1 MNHII
6 GNTINSIGAT
16 IEQSA
21 AWARIARNANSK
33 MIWTAHAMI
42 KEIGFAKN
50 PETPGF
56 ELSTDLLGSIDGYNT
71 YRGALKEIELND
83 ANSVEI
89 GQRFD
94 NRYHQMAI
102 FHAIHDYCEMRYEEL
117 VPTEKRNSL
126 SLAASFQNMW
136 NRSAPDAEGIR
147 ERNELLN
154 TIGEGLG
161 ELTADE
167 IELIQRGAQ
176 ANTRRLQEIMTP
188 RFPNIELVVTSFEP
202 IADDLD
208 LDSLIDM
215 LDPETKESLVHNI
228 ARGFETRT
236 KTLKSR
242 ILEGQEN
249 DVVSALT
256 TLKLLKA
263 AAVTT
268 LTALKEP
275 EAPTAPK
282 SETPTGTGKK
292 HAALA

>member
-1 MNHII
+1 MNNANTNIAAAI
-6 GNTINSIGAT
+6 ESLGNTM
-16 IEQSA
+16 EQSA
-21 AWARIARNANSK
+21 SWARIARAANNK
-33 MIWTAHAMI
+33 MIWLAHTI
-42 KEIGFAKN
+42 LKEVDFVVN
-50 PETPGF
+50 PEM
-56 ELSTDLLGSIDGYNT
+56 LGSIEEYNE
-71 YRGALKEIELND
+71 YRGKLEEVRLSDEAAYETGVRSNTRF
-83 ANSVEI
+83 NQFSV
-89 GQRFD
+89 
-94 NRYHQMAI
+94 